1 MKLTRGGEYGILGV
15 LYLAQQEY
23 GKISVLSEIARA
35 QEVPPLFLAK
45 VFQALAKAGV
55 VKSRRGVKGGFLLAR
70 AAAEITMREVIE
82 AIEGPIDLNRDK
94 ISPMHAIWAK
104 AQEKMAGVLSQT
116 NFADLAQTERE
127 LQEPHDKLHGS
138 SQGIEDNRRSP
149 ILPHV
154 DFL

>member
-15 LYLAQQEY
+15 LYLAQREY

-45 VFQALAKAGV
+45 VLQILTKAGV

-70 AAAEITMREVIE
+70 SAGEITMKEVIE
-82 AIEGPIDLNRDK
+82 AIEGPIALNRDK
-94 ISPMHAIWAK
+94 ISPMHTIWAE
-104 AQEKMAGVLSQT
+104 AQEKMAGVLSRA
-116 NFADLAQTERE
+116 NFADLAHAERE
-127 LQEPHDKLHGS
+127 LQMSRAKPHGS
-138 SQGIEDNRRSP
+138 SQNIEDDRRSP
-149 ILPHV
+149 ILPHI